1 MRIVSLL
8 CISACLSFFSSLPIV
23 TYAQETMASIKKPI
37 LHTTSS
43 HMLPRKHALRPI
55 LDKIFHSPRV
65 MKNATSFAK
74 AGFIT
79 IDIRHHNHMRV
90 ARHPELPGYLV
101 KLFLHSESPK
111 SKKAMN
117 NMNFRQRCA
126 SADIIRRLITKHAI
140 THFTVPDKWVYAPPF
155 SKKRTGPRSLVL
167 VVTDM
172 NIVSYKE
179 TEKAWKTEIT
189 PEHLREL
196 ILIKRKV
203 SLSQTI
209 PENIPYTKEGTFAF
223 IDTEKRTWHTQ
234 KMGQYF
240 STDMQTYWQT
250 LRTQ

>member
-1 MRIVSLL
+1 MRIVSWLYVT
-8 CISACLSFFSSLPIV
+8 ACLALSSFHAS
-23 TYAQETMASIKKPI
+23 YAQSPEENAFLKKAA
-37 LHTTSS
+37 LHKTSP
-43 HMLPRKHALRPI
+43 HMLPKKHTLRPI
-55 LDKIFHSPRV
+55 LDEIFRSPRV
-65 MKNATSFAK
+65 MTNATSFAK

-90 ARHPELPGYLV
+90 ARHPDLPGYLV
-101 KLFLHSESPK
+101 KVFLNSESPK
-111 SKKAMN
+111 SKRALN

-126 SADIIRRLITKHAI
+126 SADVIRRLIKKHAI

-155 SKKRTGPRSLVL
+155 SKKRTSHRSLIL

-240 STDMQTYWQT
+240 SPNMQAYWQT